1 MPRRTIGSKKST
13 TKAAPHECHDAHGP
27 GRKAV
32 GVEPDL
38 KASSITR
45 LRRAEGQVRGIL
57 RMVEDD
63 RYCAD
68 VITQIAAVQESL
80 RAVAKLLLKN
90 HLKHCA
96 TAALKRGA
104 SEAEDMYDELL
115 DLMSKMA
122 R

>member
-1 MPRRTIGSKKST
+1 MSPKARASKKN
-13 TKAAPHECHDAHGP
+13 APKSVSHNYPDAQGP

-38 KASSITR
+38 KASSLTR

-80 RAVAKLLLKN
+80 RAVAKILLKN

-96 TAALKRGA
+96 SAALKRGE
-104 SEAEDMYDELL
+104 SDAEEMYDELL
-115 DLMSKMA
+115 DLTSKMA